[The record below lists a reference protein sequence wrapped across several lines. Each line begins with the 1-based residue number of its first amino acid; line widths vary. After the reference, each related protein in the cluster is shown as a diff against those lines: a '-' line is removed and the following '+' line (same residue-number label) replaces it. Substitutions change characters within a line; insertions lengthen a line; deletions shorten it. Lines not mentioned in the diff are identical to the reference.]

1 MIENL
6 TQKKNFKF
14 VVHKD
19 NFLTEN
25 RCDELLEMFNTSEQH
40 KATVAGTYKG
50 NGAGRKLQESF

>member
-19 NFLTEN
+19 DFLTEK

-40 KATVAGTYKG
+40 KATPM
-50 NGAGRKLQESF
+50 